1 MSTLPTPQRLT
12 DRKRQAIVDA
22 AIAEFRASGFEA
34 TSMDKIA
41 ATAGVSKR
49 TVYNHFASKDEL
61 FVQILHQLWDSSAA
75 QMAIPYRPGVPLRE
89 QLLELLGQKMQ
100 LLQDGYFLDL
110 ARVAIA
116 EAIHSPQR
124 AQDMVARLNDKEEG
138 VTVWLRG
145 AQADGKL
152 LKTDPAFASH
162 LLQGQLKTFAFWPQ
176 VTMGQPPLARAV
188 QQQVLET
195 VVDMF
200 LAYYGQANT
209 TE

>member
-1 MSTLPTPQRLT
+1 MSTPATPLRLT

-49 TVYNHFASKDEL
+49 TVYNHFPSKDEL
-61 FVQILHQLWDSSAA
+61 FVQILHQLWESSAA
-75 QMAIPYRPGVPLRE
+75 QMAIPYRPGEPLRP
-89 QLLELLGQKMQ
+89 QLMELLGQKMEM
-100 LLQDGYFLDL
+100 LQDSYFLDL

-116 EAIHSPQR
+116 EAIHSPAR
-124 AQDMVARLNDKEEG
+124 AQDMVARLGDKEEA
-138 VTVWLRG
+138 VTVWLRS

-152 LKTDPAFASH
+152 LKAGDPCFASH

-176 VTMGQPPLARAV
+176 VTLGQPPLDRAT
-188 QQQVLET
+188 QQHVLEAA
-195 VVDMF
+195 VDMF
-200 LAYYGQANT
+200 LAWYDRA
-209 TE
+209 